1 MNYGLLSFS
10 MAQALGVWSDLCDA
24 YHGKNGYGGDT
35 AEIYLYRFMPDCP
48 TVSVGR
54 GMGKPLTGIAADEER
69 RRVKAANG
77 ALWALLS
84 HFAEERTCEVR
95 VEGQPLGAW
104 VATAGFDHRVHVTV
118 RPK

>member
-1 MNYGLLSFS
+1 MSFGFFRVS

-35 AEIYLYRFMPDCP
+35 AEIYMYRFMADCP
-48 TVSVGR
+48 TVSLSR
-54 GMGKPLTGIAADEER
+54 RPLTGIAADEEAL
-69 RRVKAANG
+69 RVKAANE
-77 ALWALLS
+77 ALHALLA
-84 HFAEERTCEVR
+84 HFAEERICVVL

-118 RPK
+118 RPQ